1 MKTLLLAAAPDRKFY
16 YDYVID
22 NSVVEDDGHLLT
34 IKLPEK
40 SHLVAPSV
48 EEGVKELLAYLGV
61 SRNVSVQ
68 APGAPPSEPRKMPA
82 AKPPQPAAP
91 AVKPKE
97 RTVLTSAA
105 CPTCRGA
112 VVIYSGPRSSRPLL
126 DQSSAATIRRR
137 EARGDL
143 DGRCRKAVLWRERG
157 RSRQPA
163 CRGAQ

>member
-112 VVIYSGPRSSRPLL
+112 VVIYSDGSS
-126 DQSSAATIRRR
+126 Q
-137 EARGDL
+137 ECF
-143 DGRCRKAVLWRERG
+143 CRKKHMRDFTGFLAGMQAKLGPNCASPPE
-157 RSRQPA
+157 
-163 CRGAQ
+163 